1 MAWLTTW
8 QPFRYFPASCQIDAT
23 SWETVMLIELT
34 LNDDA
39 ATPVFINPAHVV
51 AVYRTPAA
59 SATIVCCVSS
69 GGDRRNIFA
78 VRETAQE
85 VAEEFE

>member
-1 MAWLTTW
+1 
-8 QPFRYFPASCQIDAT
+8 
-23 SWETVMLIELT
+23 MLIELT

-39 ATPVFINPAHVV
+39 ATPVFVNPAHVV

-59 SATIVCCVSS
+59 TATIVCCVSS

-78 VRETAQE
+78 VRETPQE
-85 VAEEFE
+85 VADEFE